1 MGLKEKIDA
10 KENEINDLKLSNG
23 RLVKE
28 IKEKLELE
36 ESSLETHNYEIHQ
49 FEDKIEK
56 LEVRIT
62 ELLKDLG
69 KKDDD
74 LKILKYKERQAV
86 DYEVK
91 IDETKKMLEDNR
103 KETLALK
110 EYERKLT
117 RKITDLEFDLYTKT
131 AESETQSLVILRLN
145 EKIQSLQHQDVKS
158 QDYEDLDFSGT
169 RLYAEVLDSGL
180 VPNYDDATT
189 AADDDSVSNDD
200 RSLMKGSPQTSPY
213 VVSTP
218 GRKRKLKDISNIDS
232 DDELDYSN
240 EASEVPEFESLCAEI
255 ETLCVPSKRP
265 LPFPA
270 SSSPDKKM
278 RMSDDIL
285 DIDTDIPNDGQEAEE
300 SSAWIGSFIIGI
312 LIESIFES

>member
-1 MGLKEKIDA
+1 MG
-10 KENEINDLKLSNG
+10 DLKLSNG

-131 AESETQSLVILRLN
+131 AESETQSLVISRLN
-145 EKIQSLQHQDVKS
+145 DKIQSLQHQDVKS
-158 QDYEDLDFSGT
+158 QDGDCEDLDFSGT
-169 RLYAEVLDSGL
+169 RLYAKVLDSGL
-180 VPNYDDATT
+180 LPNFDDATT
-189 AADDDSVSNDD
+189 AADDDSVSDDDPVSDAD
-200 RSLMKGSPQTSPY
+200 RSLIKGPPQTSPY

-218 GRKRKLKDISNIDS
+218 GRKRKRKDISNTDS

-285 DIDTDIPNDGQEAEE
+285 DIDTEIPNDCHEAVD
-300 SSAWIGSFIIGI
+300 SSEWIGSFIIGI
-312 LIESIFES
+312 LLESIFES

>member
-1 MGLKEKIDA
+1 
-10 KENEINDLKLSNG
+10 
-23 RLVKE
+23 
-28 IKEKLELE
+28 
-36 ESSLETHNYEIHQ
+36 
-49 FEDKIEK
+49 
-56 LEVRIT
+56 
-62 ELLKDLG
+62 
-69 KKDDD
+69 
-74 LKILKYKERQAV
+74 
-86 DYEVK
+86 
-91 IDETKKMLEDNR
+91 MLEDNR

-158 QDYEDLDFSGT
+158 LDGDSEDLDFSGT

-189 AADDDSVSNDD
+189 AADDDPVSDAD
-200 RSLMKGSPQTSPY
+200 RSLMKGPPQTSPY

-218 GRKRKLKDISNIDS
+218 VRKRKLKDISNTDS

-285 DIDTDIPNDGQEAEE
+285 DIDTDIPNDSQEAEE
-300 SSAWIGSFIIGI
+300 SSEWIGSFIIGI
-312 LIESIFES
+312 LLESIFES